1 MSESSQ
7 PPAFEPDRE
16 RWNAR
21 FGQRD
26 YVFGTAPNVFLA
38 AQAFRFRAGM
48 TALCVADGEGRN
60 SVWLARQGMRV
71 TAFDFSEA
79 GIAKARALAAEA
91 GVSVEYR
98 LCDAARFDWSVQQYD
113 VVVAIFVQF
122 AGPALRARMFAG
134 MIEST
139 KPGGL
144 VVLQGYGPKQ
154 LEYATG
160 GPKVLENLYT
170 EELLRKSF
178 DALEI
183 LHLRAHDDVIAEGSG
198 HHGMSAL
205 VEMVARKPAQG

>member
-79 GIAKARALAAEA
+79 GIAKARGHPTDEARDLLAIFADSQLAMYAAQSACRSRSALRRDLPGGARQR
-91 GVSVEYR
+91 GVS
-98 LCDAARFDWSVQQYD
+98 
-113 VVVAIFVQF
+113 
-122 AGPALRARMFAG
+122 
-134 MIEST
+134 T
-139 KPGGL
+139 
-144 VVLQGYGPKQ
+144 
-154 LEYATG
+154 
-160 GPKVLENLYT
+160 
-170 EELLRKSF
+170 
-178 DALEI
+178 
-183 LHLRAHDDVIAEGSG
+183 
-198 HHGMSAL
+198 
-205 VEMVARKPAQG
+205 